1 MTSRNLFGNQ
11 VIDVEEDAAIADRLQ
26 QEEYHETDDPLSQG
40 QPPFES
46 TDATAQPAIASTDA
60 PVHMPPT
67 TILSRSKKA
76 PPATATTTTMP
87 YALVRRLFRECSTT
101 FAHSTCSAPIRLVRY
116 INLLHGR
123 VHCAL
128 LSSGVRQAATTCTA
142 SGTGSRAASGAS
154 SRAAIKSLRIKCKRR
169 IAFPISPCSDKVK
182 SRRGRGKATVPRS
195 AMHPTPSLLFAG
207 GK

>member
-1 MTSRNLFGNQ
+1 MTSRNLFGNR

-26 QEEYHETDDPLSQG
+26 QEEYRETDDPLSQG

-128 LSSGVRQAATTCTA
+128 LLSSGVRQAATTCTA
-142 SGTGSRAASGAS
+142 SEPVQEQRAAQVQGQQSSPYGSSARDGSRSPFP
-154 SRAAIKSLRIKCKRR
+154 RAATRSRVGADAVKLRYRDQR
-169 IAFPISPCSDKVK
+169 
-182 SRRGRGKATVPRS
+182 
-195 AMHPTPSLLFAG
+195 
-207 GK
+207 